1 MNIFHLQEHLSLK
14 NNELEKLFG
23 EVTELG
29 CLRSLNL
36 RHNKVKSNG
45 IPPELFQLD
54 ELTTV
59 DLSYNKLKTIPDG
72 LEKARSLLVLNLSHN
87 Q

>member
-1 MNIFHLQEHLSLK
+1 MFLCQEHLSLK

-23 EVTELG
+23 ELTELG

-36 RHNKVKSNG
+36 AKNNIKSSG

-54 ELTTV
+54 ELTTL
-59 DLSYNKLKTIPDG
+59 DLSRNKLKDVPEG
-72 LEKARSLLVLNLSHN
+72 LDKAKNILVLNLSYN